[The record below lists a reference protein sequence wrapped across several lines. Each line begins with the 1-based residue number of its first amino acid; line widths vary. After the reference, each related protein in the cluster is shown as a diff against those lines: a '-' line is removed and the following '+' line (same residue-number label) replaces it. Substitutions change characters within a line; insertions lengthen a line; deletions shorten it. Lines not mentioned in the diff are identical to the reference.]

1 MFDRLHQHH
10 SSGTFSQ
17 LLVIHKLDRISIQV
31 GGEVKVLDQT
41 WEGIK
46 VWTGP
51 FSLGGGY
58 ATEKVPSWLV
68 TLAYED
74 RENGLL
80 LSLSIMEV
88 FKLLNCWSPQRG
100 LKSG

>member
-1 MFDRLHQHH
+1 M
-10 SSGTFSQ
+10 
-17 LLVIHKLDRISIQV
+17 

-46 VWTGP
+46 VWTRQ
-51 FSLGGGY
+51 FLLGGGN
-58 ATEKVPSWLV
+58 ATEKFPTWLV

-80 LSLSIMEV
+80 FSLSIMEV
-88 FKLLNCWSPQRG
+88 FKLLNCWSPECG